1 MRESA
6 WKQDARCTD
15 HLLPVVAFDTF
26 PNLAFK
32 SGLSSIYIKKTAAAI
47 VCLLGVGRRPLARSA
62 GSRFPCQDTE
72 REPREDLAM
81 LVSAMVLAGSA
92 ALTTGQHLS
101 SCVRLCG
108 STLTSFILRCF
119 LQ

>member
-1 MRESA
+1 
-6 WKQDARCTD
+6 
-15 HLLPVVAFDTF
+15 
-26 PNLAFK
+26 
-32 SGLSSIYIKKTAAAI
+32 
-47 VCLLGVGRRPLARSA
+47 
-62 GSRFPCQDTE
+62 
-72 REPREDLAM
+72 M